1 MINYIKIKLYTFVIG
16 KYPKNHSWRWKMKKV
31 IRSSWDKEE
40 ENSEIYSSDFRESLM
55 DEDQID
61 AWEEAFM
68 QGYEE
73 AG

>member
-1 MINYIKIKLYTFVIG
+1 
-16 KYPKNHSWRWKMKKV
+16 MKKN
-31 IRSSWDKEE
+31 IRSSWDNEE
-40 ENSEIYSSDFRESLM
+40 EAEIYASDFRESLM